1 MVELKAPSLDSIAV
15 DSSPNPEEVRKAV
28 RRAVQFIEHGDMP
41 GALAEIESA
50 LSRRHSDS
58 ALLEAKGLLLLML
71 ERPQEALEH
80 LDKARASGAADTALH
95 SGRAIALFQ
104 LDQLKESVVAFN
116 ESLAFRPDDEVAA
129 MRHAALE
136 ALLWNL
142 VDQGFASWSGGKPK
156 GSDPPIEV
164 TPGPPISDLIH
175 QMRG

>member
-1 MVELKAPSLDSIAV
+1 MVELKAPALDSIAV
-15 DSSPNPEEVRKAV
+15 EASSDPEVRKAV
-28 RRAVQFIEHGDMP
+28 RRAAQLVHRDDVA
-41 GALAEIESA
+41 GALAEIASA
-50 LSRRHSDS
+50 LSRRQGDS
-58 ALLEAKGLLLLML
+58 ALLEARGLLLLML
-71 ERPQEALEH
+71 ERPQEALEN
-80 LDKARASGAADTALH
+80 LDKAKASGAADAALH

-142 VDQGFASWSGGKPK
+142 VDQGFASWSGGRPK

>member
-1 MVELKAPSLDSIAV
+1 MVELKAPALDSIAV
-15 DSSPNPEEVRKAV
+15 EASSHPEVRKAV
-28 RRAVQFIEHGDMP
+28 RRTAQLVQRDDLA
-41 GALAEIESA
+41 GALTEIDSA
-50 LSRRHSDS
+50 LSRRQGDS
-58 ALLEAKGLLLLML
+58 ALLEARGLLLLML
-71 ERPQEALEH
+71 ERPQEALEN
-80 LDKARASGAADTALH
+80 LDKAKASGAADAALH

-104 LDQLKESVVAFN
+104 LDQLKESVIAFN
-116 ESLAFRPDDEVAA
+116 QSLAIRPDDKVAA

-142 VDQGFASWSGGKPK
+142 VEQGFASWSGGKPK